1 MTHPGRETG
10 FSLIQSPHNTDTDV
24 ETVTQL
30 LSLCQKQPAKFPV
43 GEKKMNKLG
52 GQLFHMLAVEGGG
65 QLFHMLA
72 VSQSLKLAKRKETLM
87 RKATMKGQSSC

>member
-1 MTHPGRETG
+1 
-10 FSLIQSPHNTDTDV
+10 
-24 ETVTQL
+24 
-30 LSLCQKQPAKFPV
+30 
-43 GEKKMNKLG
+43 MNKLG

-87 RKATMKGQSSC
+87 CKATMKGQSSC